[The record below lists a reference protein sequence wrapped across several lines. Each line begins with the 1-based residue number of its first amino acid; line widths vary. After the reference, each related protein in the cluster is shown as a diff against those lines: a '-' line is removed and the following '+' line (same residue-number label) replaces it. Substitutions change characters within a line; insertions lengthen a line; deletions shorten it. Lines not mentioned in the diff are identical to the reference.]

1 MIKNFPPLGALR
13 AFEAA
18 SRHGSF
24 ARAAEEIH
32 VTPAA
37 VSHQIKQLEHWLG
50 MQLFER
56 SARGVTLSAAG
67 LEYAARTREAFD
79 RLMMTSVAARANR
92 TRRVV
97 TIRSQ
102 HSIGALWVLPRILE
116 LHQQEPSIE
125 IKLLT
130 DGIDHNPAKGGADLS
145 IYHHRPDIAGY
156 QQQLLVQCTI
166 GVYAAPSLLSRSGSI
181 TPAEILLR
189 PLLHNAFEDRAW
201 RYPTFEQWFRACGVV
216 APPILPGLR
225 FALMHLTAQACAR
238 GAGFALLHD
247 SMCDDD
253 VRRGVLIRVSDVT
266 IPTPHPYYVLSKR
279 RVAQEVSFVRDWLL
293 KRAEPYRSNGS

>member
-1 MIKNFPPLGALR
+1 MSRAIPPLGALR

-50 MQLFER
+50 VILFER

-67 LEYAARTREAFD
+67 LEYASRIREAFD
-79 RLMMTSVAARANR
+79 RLMMTSVAARANKAR
-92 TRRVV
+92 QLVL
-97 TIRSQ
+97 IRSQ
-102 HSIGALWVLPRILE
+102 HSIGTLWVLPRILE
-116 LHQQEPSIE
+116 LHQREPSIE
-125 IKLLT
+125 IKLST
-130 DGIDHNPAKGGADLS
+130 DAIDHNLAKGGADLS
-145 IYHHRPDIAGY
+145 IYHHRPDVDGY
-156 QQQLLVQCTI
+156 QQQLLTQCKV
-166 GVYAAPSLLSRSGSI
+166 GVYAAPSLLSRGRSI
-181 TPAEILLR
+181 TPAELLAR

-201 RYPTFEQWFRACGVV
+201 RYPTFENWFRECGVV

-225 FALMHLTAQACAR
+225 FTLMHLTTQACVR

-247 SMCDDD
+247 SMIEDY
-253 VRRGVLIRVSDVT
+253 VRYGALVRVSEVT
-266 IPTPHPYYVLSKR
+266 LATPHPYYILYKKSLSD
-279 RVAQEVSFVRDWLL
+279 EVQIVRDWLL
-293 KRAEPYRSNGS
+293 ERAAPYRQSA